1 MEVEVWRNGSGRS
14 ATVEAVGGREPA
26 AEAPGGRS
34 ESGPGSVES
43 GDPKK
48 RLELVGLRQDVAFV
62 EQEKGLSERRACR
75 LLELDRSSYR
85 YEAAADGD
93 AELRGKLLELAR
105 QKPRYGYRRLHVLL
119 QRQGQAVNV
128 KRVYRLYREEGLMV
142 RRQRRK
148 RLVRSMPAEPRLLRA
163 NQEWAMD
170 CIIDG
175 LASGRMVRILS
186 VVDAYTRECLAL
198 EADTSLGSGR
208 VTRVLERLINERG
221 RPENVRSDNGPEFT
235 SRRMLAWSEDW
246 KVGLVHIQPGRPMQN
261 GHVESFH
268 GRLRDECLN
277 ASWFRTLNDVR
288 NTLANWRQEYNW
300 ERPHSSLGYQTPEE
314 SRQRA
319 GYADVESRERLPHLH
334 SHDGGYGIFPKPNL
348 NRESPAMAG

>member
-1 MEVEVWRNGSGRS
+1 M
-14 ATVEAVGGREPA
+14 
-26 AEAPGGRS
+26 
-34 ESGPGSVES
+34 
-43 GDPKK
+43 
-48 RLELVGLRQDVAFV
+48 RQDVAFV

-85 YEAAADGD
+85 YEAVGDRD

-148 RLVRSMPAEPRLLRA
+148 RLVRSMPAESRLQRA

-170 CIIDG
+170 FIIDG

-198 EADTSLGSGR
+198 EADSSLGSGR
-208 VTRVLERLINERG
+208 VIRVLERLIAERG
-221 RPENVRSDNGPEFT
+221 APESLRSDNGPEFT
-235 SRRMLAWSEDW
+235 SRRMIGWAEEYKITLI
-246 KVGLVHIQPGRPMQN
+246 HIQPGKPMQN

-277 ASWFRTLNDVR
+277 AHWFRTLNDVR
-288 NTLANWRQEYNW
+288 TTLEKWRQEYNC
-300 ERPHSSLGYQTPEE
+300 ERPHSGLDYRTPEE
-314 SRQRA
+314 FRQTLDRGKDGDKA
-319 GYADVESRERLPHLH
+319 ALENATRFPL
-334 SHDGGYGIFPKPNL
+334 SHRPDGCEMNL
-348 NRESPAMAG
+348 KANQTRESLVMNG